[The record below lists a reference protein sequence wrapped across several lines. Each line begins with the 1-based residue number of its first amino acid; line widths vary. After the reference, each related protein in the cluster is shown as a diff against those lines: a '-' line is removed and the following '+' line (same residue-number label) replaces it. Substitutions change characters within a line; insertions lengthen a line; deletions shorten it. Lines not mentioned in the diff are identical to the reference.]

1 MGNERKNK
9 ITYRKEGD
17 YYLPNLV
24 IPKDKYEEYHVGKYG
39 YLRLQYLKENYKS
52 EYTEMLM
59 NGTLKKHIIE
69 TEMEA
74 KRSIYNIISQLKRER
89 NLTEEM
95 KNTDQL
101 YWAGMINNFKNT
113 AEEIVLKELI
123 YV

>member
-1 MGNERKNK
+1 MENERKNK
-9 ITYRKEGD
+9 ITYRQEGD

-24 IPKDKYEEYHVGKYG
+24 IPKDKYEEYHIGKYG
-39 YLRLQYLKENYKS
+39 YLRLHYLKENYKS

-59 NGTLKKHIIE
+59 NGTLKKHIIK

-101 YWAGMINNFKNT
+101 YWVGMMNNFKNT
-113 AEEIVLKELI
+113 AEEIVLNELI

>member
-1 MGNERKNK
+1 MENERKNE

-17 YYLPNLV
+17 YYVPNLV
-24 IPKDKYEEYHVGKYG
+24 IPKDEYEEYHIGKYG
-39 YLRLQYLKENYKS
+39 HLRLQYLKENCKF

-74 KRSIYNIISQLKRER
+74 KSRIENIISQLKRESD
-89 NLTEEM
+89 LTEEM
-95 KNTDQL
+95 KNTNQL
-101 YWAGMINNFKNT
+101 YWVGMMNNFKNK
-113 AEEIVLKELI
+113 AEENVLKELI

>member
-1 MGNERKNK
+1 
-9 ITYRKEGD
+9 
-17 YYLPNLV
+17 
-24 IPKDKYEEYHVGKYG
+24 
-39 YLRLQYLKENYKS
+39 
-52 EYTEMLM
+52 MLM
-59 NGTLKKHIIE
+59 NGTLKKHIIK

-101 YWAGMINNFKNT
+101 YWAGMMNNFKNT

>member
-1 MGNERKNK
+1 MENERKNK

-24 IPKDKYEEYHVGKYG
+24 IPKDKYEEYHIGKYG
-39 YLRLQYLKENYKS
+39 YLRLHYLKENYKS

-59 NGTLKKHIIE
+59 NGTLKKHIIK

-101 YWAGMINNFKNT
+101 YWAGMMNNFKNT

>member
-1 MGNERKNK
+1 MENERKNK
-9 ITYRKEGD
+9 IEYRKEGD

-24 IPKDKYEEYHVGKYG
+24 IPKDKYEEYHIGKYG
-39 YLRLQYLKENYKS
+39 YLRLHYLKENYKS

-69 TEMEA
+69 TEIEV
-74 KRSIYNIISQLKRER
+74 KVRIESIIEELKSKS

-95 KNTDQL
+95 KNSDPL
-101 YWAGMINNFKNT
+101 YWIGIMNNFKNQ

>member
-101 YWAGMINNFKNT
+101 YWAGMMNNFKNT

>member
-1 MGNERKNK
+1 MENERKNK

-101 YWAGMINNFKNT
+101 YWAGMMNNFKNT